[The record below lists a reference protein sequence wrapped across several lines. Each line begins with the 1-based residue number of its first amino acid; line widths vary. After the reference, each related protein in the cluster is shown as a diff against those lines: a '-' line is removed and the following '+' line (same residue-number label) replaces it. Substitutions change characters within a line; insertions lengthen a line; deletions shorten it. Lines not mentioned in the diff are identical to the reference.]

1 MPNIKLP
8 YNPQGIE
15 LSNRL
20 AEEVKNVGGEI
31 VQDMPT
37 NDAMER
43 NTNMDMPTYEAGGKA
58 NIDAMG
64 YYKGGQV
71 GDGPNQPM
79 DKTGIGGTQFLDDAF
94 PYGVWEKGGK
104 VKNK

>member
-37 NDAMER
+37 NDAMQR
-43 NTNMDMPTYEAGGKA
+43 NTNMDMPTYEGGGMA
-58 NIDAMG
+58 DIDAMG
-64 YYKGGQV
+64 YYR
-71 GDGPNQPM
+71 
-79 DKTGIGGTQFLDDAF
+79 
-94 PYGVWEKGGK
+94 GGK
-104 VKNK
+104 VKEYIMGGSVPGAVNPMTEDAVGQIEGKVYKK